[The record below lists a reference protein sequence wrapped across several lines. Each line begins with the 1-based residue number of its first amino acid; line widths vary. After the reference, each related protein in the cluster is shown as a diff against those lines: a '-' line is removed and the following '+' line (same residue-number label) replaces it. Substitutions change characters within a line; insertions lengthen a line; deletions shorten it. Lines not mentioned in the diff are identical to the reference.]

1 MSKTADAP
9 RCAICL
15 ATDAGYLVPALVAAA
30 QARRWS
36 SPQLAEVFLLG
47 FGLDRRALAAAEPV
61 CAEAGVRLLPVPA
74 GDPLM
79 ARLLLDSLV
88 PAQFAEFLQLDC
100 DVQVVS
106 SLDRLLA
113 APVPAGRVR
122 AALDPMALLVRAG
135 GRDGAR
141 MQARMQAAG
150 VAPADCVDYF
160 NAGVLHIARDGWA
173 AIEAKALALFRAT
186 PPGQPFPDQDALNI
200 AAAGRTEPLSL
211 AWNFPIFLRNAGLHR
226 AIQPAVLHFMAR
238 PKPWQGSFPP
248 WSATEMRPYSELLGR
263 HPALAAY
270 LAPMPWLRWL
280 RYAMQQQVKRELERW
295 KWSRRRLGAVVLES
309 EEEFIERAI
318 KP

>member
-1 MSKTADAP
+1 VSTAADGP

-15 ATDAGYLVPALVAAA
+15 ATDAGYLVPALVAAG

-36 SPQLAEVFLLG
+36 SPHLADVVLLA

-79 ARLLLDSLV
+79 ARLLLDSLI
-88 PAQFAEFLQLDC
+88 PAQFTEFLHLDC
-100 DVQVVS
+100 DVQVIA

-113 APVPAGRVR
+113 APVPPGRIR

-135 GRDGAR
+135 GRGGAR
-141 MQARMQAAG
+141 RQARMQAAG
-150 VAPADCVDYF
+150 VAAANCADYF
-160 NAGVLHIARDGWA
+160 NAGVFHIAREAWA
-173 AIEAKALALFRAT
+173 AIGAKALALFQAT

-200 AAAGRTEPLSL
+200 AAAGRVEPLSL

-226 AIQPAVLHFMAR
+226 AIQPAILHFMAR

-248 WSATEMRPYSELLGR
+248 WSATETRPYADVLMR
-263 HPALAAY
+263 HPALADY
-270 LAPMPWLRWL
+270 LAPMPRLRWL
-280 RYAMQQQVKRELERW
+280 RYAVQQQVKRELEAL
-295 KWSRRRLGAVVLES
+295 KWGRGRLRAVVLES
-309 EEEFIERAI
+309 EDRVVMPANE
-318 KP
+318 